1 MAYGRRRFTRG
12 RSRSNLA
19 FRQGGTGATYS
30 GSQDIIRHSN
40 THSGTIPTGYTKTL
54 PLVCYNPDKATTPY
68 SVDGSSAKVRYSN
81 FCDKG
86 SRVDY
91 VTVQLTLN
99 QSDTSKNNT
108 CYIGT
113 MSTSFN
119 QARLDATLMA
129 DQFGNGTT
137 PLIIDEGDGE
147 MNVQLDDSPPVTE
160 NGAIQL
166 TLTQYSVK
174 DILQHNLRHLSR
186 PQFQLYSGRVITAN
200 QVIPIPRRNKRQQEG
215 SLFALAI
222 MNDSTVGAN
231 PGTDVEYRL
240 DTFFKEIPSTTV
252 S

>member
-1 MAYGRRRFTRG
+1 MAYGRGTYG
-12 RSRSNLA
+12 KSRSNLA

-40 THSGTIPTGYTKTL
+40 SHTGTIPTGYAKAL

-68 SVDGSSAKVRYSN
+68 AVDGSSAKVRYSN

-108 CYIGT
+108 VYLGT
-113 MSTSFN
+113 ISTSFN

-129 DQFGNGTT
+129 DQFGNGTLSFVT
-137 PLIIDEGDGE
+137 DEGDGE
-147 MNVQLDDSPPVTE
+147 MNVNVVD
-160 NGAIQL
+160 NGEHGVGTM
-166 TLTQYSVK
+166 TLNMSQYAVK
-174 DILQHNLRHLSR
+174 DILQHNIRHLSR

-200 QVIPIPRRNKRQQEG
+200 QTLPIPRRNKRQQEG
-215 SLFALAI
+215 SLYAMVL
-222 MNDSTVGAN
+222 MNDSNVGAN
-231 PGTDVEYRL
+231 AGTDIEYRL
-240 DTFFKEIPSTTV
+240 DTFFKEIPSTSV
-252 S
+252 D